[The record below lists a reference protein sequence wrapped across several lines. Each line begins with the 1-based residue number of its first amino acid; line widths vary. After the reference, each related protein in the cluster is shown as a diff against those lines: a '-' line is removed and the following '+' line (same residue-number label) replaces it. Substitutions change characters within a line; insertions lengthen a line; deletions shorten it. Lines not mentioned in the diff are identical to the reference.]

1 MILGSSSSPSTHFN
15 LLQPRTSGSAGTP
28 TDLRGISRTEKR
40 SSVRN
45 GPCFCNCVWTIFPIE
60 QNLLYTQCSW
70 FFDCCLMEFWW
81 FFAFRY
87 TKFQYF
93 GVSSCAKTGAQVASV
108 GPRYAWH
115 TTWDDQR
122 VRSGVWRASDHAP
135 WRFYL
140 GNFHGNVWQFQRVS
154 RHQFLVMEIDGW
166 PTINIWNNETMSF
179 IHIYPSIWGTWYSID
194 SDGFKNIEH
203 ITSNNKRDMIE
214 LPVGKESWSK
224 LCVYIYIYYNY
235 TQENDGM
242 NHHVGAWKFGG
253 HSYQRLERYRWEILW
268 LLCFQVEARID
279 KGVSE
284 NSVPLNPMVNDHY
297 PY

>member
-70 FFDCCLMEFWW
+70 FFDCCLMGFWW

-122 VRSGVWRASDHAP
+122 VRSGVLKSFWPRSLEVLPGKFP
-135 WRFYL
+135 WKCLAIPTCFKTPVF
-140 GNFHGNVWQFQRVS
+140 G
-154 RHQFLVMEIDGW
+154 DGDW
-166 PTINIWNNETMSF
+166 WMT
-179 IHIYPSIWGTWYSID
+179 
-194 SDGFKNIEH
+194 
-203 ITSNNKRDMIE
+203 NNKY
-214 LPVGKESWSK
+214 LK
-224 LCVYIYIYYNY
+224 
-235 TQENDGM
+235 
-242 NHHVGAWKFGG
+242 
-253 HSYQRLERYRWEILW
+253 
-268 LLCFQVEARID
+268 
-279 KGVSE
+279 
-284 NSVPLNPMVNDHY
+284 
-297 PY
+297 